1 MLVLPLGQKFS
12 KYSNSNEC
20 YFSFVKGA
28 VEMILS
34 LCWGVFENGKTFRI
48 DDAKRKRILEI
59 NKQFGEKA
67 LRVIALAYRELPK
80 DFSLDEADKELVF
93 LGLVGMTDPPRPEVS
108 DAIKKCHKAGIK
120 IFMLTGDNPITAEAI
135 ARQIGLVKEKPL
147 IIEGEKIDENE
158 LIRLFENKEIIFV
171 RVSPRHKM
179 LIVSALKDMGKVVVL
194 TGDGVND
201 APALKKADI
210 GIAMGIA
217 GTDVTKEAADMVL
230 MDDNFATIVTAA
242 EGRAVFDNVRKFITY
257 IFSSNV
263 PEIVPYYIL
272 YVLLGIPCLL
282 PSFRYWQ

>member
-1 MLVLPLGQKFS
+1 
-12 KYSNSNEC
+12 
-20 YFSFVKGA
+20 
-28 VEMILS
+28 MILP

-80 DFSLDEADKELVF
+80 DFSLDEADRELVF
-93 LGLVGMTDPPRPEVS
+93 LELVGMTNPPRPEVS

-230 MDDNFATIVTAA
+230 MNDNFATIVTAV

-263 PEIVPYYIL
+263 PEIVPYIL

-282 PSFRYWQ
+282 LSFRYWQ